1 VVKAYCVPASSVNM
15 QGYATRFTFIA
26 GAIFRRV
33 RQCDNFFG
41 AEEWGELIANRISA
55 SGDYGEAA
63 VEEASTNITALG
75 IPSAGPSSGLAVNG
89 RHGQWR
95 IRI

>member
-1 VVKAYCVPASSVNM
+1 M
-15 QGYATRFTFIA
+15 
-26 GAIFRRV
+26 
-33 RQCDNFFG
+33 
-41 AEEWGELIANRISA
+41 LIANRISA

-75 IPSAGPSSGLAVNG
+75 IPSAGLSSGLAVKG